1 MTGFSA
7 HWRAGSAR
15 TLLLAGLVGS
25 SLAGTGAP
33 LPLSQLLREAE
44 SANPELAA
52 AQARVVAAEARISQ
66 AAALD
71 DPMAEVGVVNVP
83 LSPWSLRREDMTMQ
97 MIGLSQR
104 FPFPG
109 KRTLRREVA
118 ASDASSLL
126 AAAGDTRDQILREI
140 TMNYE
145 ELAATDAELGVV
157 TSLYAAV
164 EDYLN
169 VAEARFAVGS
179 ASQSDVLQAESQRT
193 RLRQQQLELHRR
205 RIEWQ
210 AALGRLTG
218 RNSNSEAIVAM
229 TQRLR
234 APPPTLA
241 DLIANSRK
249 RPRAVSLAADSARA
263 RKQIDLA
270 RREYFPD
277 VDIKLNYG
285 RRERA
290 LDNMPRDDMVSLTV
304 GVNLP
309 IWRKQRLQPQVAEA
323 RAMLAEKEAMLRG
336 LQLETVSELTK
347 RHAVATQARRSVTL
361 YDTELL
367 PAAEATVDSALA
379 AYRVGRV
386 DFLTL
391 LETRMRL
398 FEAQMSRISA
408 VSEHNR
414 ALADIDYLAGRSWL
428 GQEGVP

>member
-1 MTGFSA
+1 MTSFSA

-15 TLLLAGLVGS
+15 TLMLAGLVGS
-25 SLAGTGAP
+25 SLAGAGTP
-33 LPLSQLLREAE
+33 LPLSQLLVEAE
-44 SANPELAA
+44 RANPELAA
-52 AQARVVAAEARISQ
+52 ARARVAAAEARISQ

-71 DPMAEVGVVNVP
+71 DPMAEIGIVNAP
-83 LSPWSLRREDMTMQ
+83 LSPLSLRREDMTMQ

-109 KRTLRREVA
+109 KRALRRDVA
-118 ASDASSLL
+118 ASDASSLV

-140 TMNYE
+140 TLNYE

-157 TSLYAAV
+157 TSLYSAV

-169 VAEARFAVGS
+169 VAEARFTVGS
-179 ASQSDVLQAESQRT
+179 ATQSDVLQAESQRV
-193 RLRQQQLELHRR
+193 RLRQQQLELQRR

-210 AALGRLTG
+210 AALGQLTG
-218 RNSNSEAIVAM
+218 RDSNSEAIIAM
-229 TQRLR
+229 SQRLR
-234 APPPTLA
+234 APPPPLA
-241 DLIANSRK
+241 ELIANSPQ
-249 RPRAVSLAADSARA
+249 RPRAVSLTEDSARA

-270 RREYFPD
+270 RREYYPD
-277 VDIKLNYG
+277 VDVKLNYG

-290 LDNMPRDDMVSLTV
+290 LDNMPRDDMVSLTF

-336 LQLETVSELTK
+336 LQLETVAELTK
-347 RHAVATQARRSVTL
+347 RHAVASQARRSVTL

-379 AYRVGRV
+379 SYRVGRV

-398 FEAQMSRISA
+398 FEAQMSRVSA

-414 ALADIDYLAGRSWL
+414 ARADIDYLAGRSWR
-428 GQEGVP
+428 GQEDVP

>member
-1 MTGFSA
+1 MNWFAA
-7 HWRAGSAR
+7 HWHAGNACK
-15 TLLLAGLVGS
+15 LLLAGLVGS
-25 SLAGTGAP
+25 SLAWAGTP
-33 LPLSQLLREAE
+33 VPLSQLLQEAE
-44 SANPELAA
+44 QANPELAA
-52 AQARVVAAEARISQ
+52 ARARVAAAEARISQ

-71 DPMAEVGVVNVP
+71 DPMAEIGIVNAP
-83 LSPWSLRREDMTMQ
+83 LSPLSLRREDMTMQ

-109 KRTLRREVA
+109 KRALRRDVA
-118 ASDASSLL
+118 ASDASSLM

-157 TSLYAAV
+157 TSLYSAV

-169 VAEARFAVGS
+169 VAEARFTVGS
-179 ASQSDVLQAESQRT
+179 ATQSDVLQAESQRA
-193 RLRQQQLELHRR
+193 RLRQQQLELQRR

-210 AALGRLTG
+210 AVLAQLTG
-218 RNSNSEAIVAM
+218 RDSNSEAIVAM
-229 TQRLR
+229 PQTLR
-234 APPPTLA
+234 APPPLLA
-241 DLIANSRK
+241 ELIANSQQ
-249 RPRAVSLAADSARA
+249 RPRAVSLTEDSARA
-263 RKQIDLA
+263 RNQIALA
-270 RREYFPD
+270 QREFYPD
-277 VDIKLNYG
+277 VDVKLNYG
-285 RRERA
+285 RRDRA
-290 LDNMPRDDMVSLTV
+290 LDGMPRDDMVSLTF

-336 LQLETVSELTK
+336 LRLETVAELTK
-347 RHAVATQARRSVTL
+347 RHAVASQARRSVTL

-391 LETRMRL
+391 LETRMQL

-414 ALADIDYLAGRSWL
+414 ARADIDYLAGRSWR
-428 GQEGVP
+428 GQEDVP